1 MTTWA
6 CLLTHLLW
14 ISVFKLFHYFG
25 CKNAYYKAEKSA
37 RVADRVQVVKGFSMA
52 LLEAFLFSYRN
63 PQSDSHIKRVV
74 NAWNN
79 NLTFLRVIQI
89 LLVLQ

>member
-1 MTTWA
+1 MVLGTSQQWDGIPWCCA
-6 CLLTHLLW
+6 RLLAFHKRISDRHSALSHLTEE
-14 ISVFKLFHYFG
+14 V
-25 CKNAYYKAEKSA
+25 E
-37 RVADRVQVVKGFSMA
+37 MA

-63 PQSDSHIKRVV
+63 PQPDSHTKRVV

-79 NLTFLRVIQI
+79 NLTFLWVIQI

>member
-14 ISVFKLFHYFG
+14 ISVVKLFHYFG

-37 RVADRVQVVKGFSMA
+37 RVADRVQVVKEVSM
-52 LLEAFLFSYRN
+52 FSYA
-63 PQSDSHIKRVV
+63 P
-74 NAWNN
+74 
-79 NLTFLRVIQI
+79 
-89 LLVLQ
+89 